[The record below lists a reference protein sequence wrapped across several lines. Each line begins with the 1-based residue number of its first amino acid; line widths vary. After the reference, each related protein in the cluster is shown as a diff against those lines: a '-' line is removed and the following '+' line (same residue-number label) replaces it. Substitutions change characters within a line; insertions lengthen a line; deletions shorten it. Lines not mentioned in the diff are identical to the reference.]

1 MNIEIYDNENNIQ
14 LYTADITFGLN
25 VLIVNKSNNIDKEKL
40 QYFLS
45 NRAEYPISTEMD
57 LKILKKLNL
66 LARKNEFGRMN
77 EACVLYALLNNFRS
91 QYDSI
96 CLYPLQDELIN
107 MCYLDY
113 RYSNIYILRKRGEK
127 NSKNIII

>member
-1 MNIEIYDNENNIQ
+1 MNIEIYDNKNNIQ

-77 EACVLYALLNNFRS
+77 EACVLYALLNNFS
-91 QYDSI
+91 KDTDNLK
-96 CLYPLQDELIN
+96 LYPLKDEIISMIN
-107 MCYLDY
+107 YDY
-113 RYSNIYILRKRGEK
+113 RYSNIYLLKKRD
-127 NSKNIII
+127 NINDI

>member
-77 EACVLYALLNNFRS
+77 EARVLYALLDNFS
-91 QYDSI
+91 KDTDNLK
-96 CLYPLQDELIN
+96 LYPLKDEIISMIN
-107 MCYLDY
+107 YDY
-113 RYSNIYILRKRGEK
+113 RYSNIYLLKKRD
-127 NSKNIII
+127 NINDI